1 MTLVFIQKM
10 SEKSTRD
17 YFLSIKDIITES
29 LIRDLVLFC
38 LLFILIINQ
47 SWDDILLLLFP
58 LITFGFSLFFKIIN
72 SNKWRTEFD
81 NGFIIYNPL
90 GLEKKHANRLSFSTF
105 IQLILILWL
114 GAESLYNSHIVQ
126 TYFFYFN
133 LIFMFCYSFGF
144 YWIFLDLW
152 KYLKIEVL
160 GNEKTKKNSSI
171 VSILK
176 LKHFKL
182 ISLMN
187 VIIFLSLNL
196 INLVFIFFITQI
208 PSIGLQLN
216 LPGPNPFLAS
226 PVLYASLIISPTFA
240 AISLLISYRQI
251 NTFSRDHL
259 NTVLKSL
266 PDNVQK
272 NIMENLKALNNK
284 IKDQLKIE

>member
-1 MTLVFIQKM
+1 M

-81 NGFIIYNPL
+81 NGFVIYNPL
-90 GLEKKHANRLSFSTF
+90 GLEKKHTNRLSFTTF
-105 IQLILILWL
+105 LQLILIFWL
-114 GAESLYNSHIVQ
+114 GAESLYNSHIVH

-133 LIFMFCYSFGF
+133 LLFIFCYSFGF
-144 YWIFLDLW
+144 FWIFLDLW
-152 KYLKIEVL
+152 KYSKIEVID
-160 GNEKTKKNSSI
+160 NEKIKKNTAI
-171 VSILK
+171 VSFLK

-182 ISLMN
+182 ISL
-187 VIIFLSLNL
+187 VSIIVFLSLNVL
-196 INLVFIFFITQI
+196 NLVFIFLITQI
-208 PSIGLQLN
+208 PSMGIQLN
-216 LPGPNPFLAS
+216 LPGPDPIIVS
-226 PVLYASLIISPTFA
+226 PIFYVSLIVSPTFA
-240 AISLLISYRQI
+240 GISLVLSYRQI
-251 NTFSRDHL
+251 NTFSRDQL
-259 NTVLKSL
+259 NKVLKPL
-266 PDNVQK
+266 PDNMQE
-272 NIMENLKALNNK
+272 NIIENLKALNNK